1 MTHTLMSNR
10 VEETSEE
17 RPQTFLKCSV
27 KDEAVK
33 EQNEVPL
40 HKRMEHE

>member
-10 VEETSEE
+10 VQETSEE
-17 RPQTFLKCSV
+17 CPQTFLKCSV

-33 EQNEVPL
+33 GQNEVPL
-40 HKRMEHE
+40 YKHMEHE